1 MDRKAL
7 QRCIVLCLTLV
18 VGLSALSV
26 RLVYLQAT
34 DREEYARTAGKPYEK
49 TYPLLAKRGTIV
61 DSKGEIIAKS
71 IISKTLKVDKYHLLE
86 PRTVARG
93 IASHQLS
100 QTPEWAT
107 WDDKTRWK
115 KIKMRSRTLLME
127 DHGKQWYVEKHLD
140 YACAELARPLGM
152 TKAELKSLIAV
163 NKKPYDKSIVSDI
176 APDLAYRLKELID
189 KKNIKGFRFDENMKR
204 FYKSPTLLTH
214 LLGYEGKTAD
224 SDTERGIS
232 GIEYSFE
239 EHLAGRHGYKKEMR
253 DLSGEVMPAYKGS
266 ILAPING
273 NNVQLTIDM
282 GIQAIVDEQLDIAV
296 GEYDPELA
304 TIIVMNPKN
313 GHILG
318 FASRPHYNLNTR
330 KNIVKNGYNY
340 GVQGQYEP
348 GSTFKTMAVA
358 IAVNE
363 GLKTIDSKVFCHNG
377 YYKEG
382 KLWVRD
388 DYPKAYLPVWGILQ
402 KSNNV
407 GTYMLAKQIGYDR
420 YMKYVRDCGFGQK
433 TGLGVGSESKG
444 IVRDHKNM
452 VDFSRNS
459 FGYGLTVTPLQIAN
473 FYCVIANGGELM
485 QTRIVKKVD
494 NYRGETVLENK
505 PKVIRRIFTERTC
518 AKVREALEKVVMEGG
533 TATKADVQGYT
544 EGGKTGTAMMVAK
557 EGGYSDTKKTV
568 SFAGMLP
575 IDNPEFVCVVVLQ
588 NPRAKKEYNLGG
600 GTVAAP
606 IWRETMKRVAA
617 YKGLTPT
624 EKITEPLVGA
634 SR

>member
-1 MDRKAL
+1 MDKKAL
-7 QRCIVLCLTLV
+7 QRCIILCLTLV

-26 RLVYLQAT
+26 RLLYLQAT
-34 DREEYARTAGKPYEK
+34 DRDEYEKTAGKSYEK
-49 TYPLLAKRGTIV
+49 TYTLLAKRGTIV
-61 DSKGEIIAKS
+61 DVKGEIIAKS

-93 IASHQLS
+93 LACQQLS
-100 QTPEWAT
+100 QTAEWAT
-107 WDDKTRWK
+107 WDDSTRSK
-115 KIKMRSRTLLME
+115 KIKMHSRKLLME
-127 DHGKQWYVEKHLD
+127 NHSPEWYIEKHLD

-152 TKAELKSLIAV
+152 SKEELKDLIDVYA
-163 NKKPYDKSIVSDI
+163 KPYDKSIISDI

-214 LLGYEGKTAD
+214 LLGYEGTTAD
-224 SDTERGIS
+224 SDLERGIS
-232 GIEYSFE
+232 GIEAAYE

-273 NNVQLTIDM
+273 NNVQLTVDM
-282 GIQAIVDEQLDIAV
+282 GIQAIVDEQLDLAV
-296 GEYDPELA
+296 DEFYPELA
-304 TIIVMNPKN
+304 TIIVMNPRN
-313 GHILG
+313 GDILG

-330 KNIVKNGYNY
+330 ENIVKNGYNF

-358 IAVNE
+358 AAVNE

-377 YYKEG
+377 YYREG
-382 KLWVRD
+382 KVWVRD
-388 DYPKAYLPVWGILQ
+388 DYPKGYLPVWGILQ
-402 KSNNV
+402 KSNNI
-407 GTYMLAKQIGYDR
+407 GTYMLVKQLGYDR
-420 YMKYVRDCGFGQK
+420 YMKYVTDCGFGEK
-433 TGLGVGSESKG
+433 TGLGVGSESSG
-444 IVRDHKNM
+444 TVRDHKNM
-452 VDFSRNS
+452 FDLSRNS
-459 FGYGLTVTPLQIAN
+459 FGYGLNVTPLQIAN
-473 FYCVIANGGELM
+473 FYCIIANGGNLM

-494 NYRGETVLENK
+494 NYRGETVVEFK
-505 PKVIRRIFTERTC
+505 PKVIRKVFSERTC
-518 AKVREALEKVVMEGG
+518 AKVREALEKVVMKGG
-533 TATKADVQGYT
+533 TATRADVQGYT
-544 EGGKTGTAMMVAK
+544 EGGKTGTAMMA
-557 EGGYSDTKKTV
+557 EQGGYSATKKTV

-575 IDNPEFVCVVVLQ
+575 IDNPRFVCVVVLQ

-624 EKITEPLVGA
+624 EEITEPVVDH
-634 SR
+634 R